1 MALSS
6 GSEVSARGP
15 EAAITKDTFVD
26 VHKVLG
32 DSQFHSTDVNIFL
45 PSSTLINSKLG
56 TKGKQG
62 KDVMGMKSNSEG

>member
-6 GSEVSARGP
+6 GSEFSARGP
-15 EAAITKDTFVD
+15 GAAITKDIIVD
-26 VHKVLG
+26 IHKALG
-32 DSQFHSTDVNIFL
+32 DSQFHSTDVNTFL

-62 KDVMGMKSNSEG
+62 KDVVGMDSNSEG